1 MATQERFH
9 GWLAMA
15 KSRNNNEG
23 ISASEMPIFPASE
36 RQVWSRQILKRYT
49 GFQPYGLIHGKNPN
63 DS

>member
-1 MATQERFH
+1 
-9 GWLAMA
+9 MA